1 MQKRPTLTNFRITYV
16 RLEISVMKIISRT
29 VVTATILSA
38 ALLASGCSDTW
49 QGVKEDTSKN
59 LDKAGDV
66 VIKAGE
72 KLKSE

>member
-1 MQKRPTLTNFRITYV
+1 MTFFSRMILTAIF
-16 RLEISVMKIISRT
+16 
-29 VVTATILSA
+29 LSA
-38 ALLASGCSDTW
+38 SLLVSGCSDTW

-59 LDKAGDV
+59 LDKAGDA

>member
-1 MQKRPTLTNFRITYV
+1 MKR
-16 RLEISVMKIISRT
+16 ISRT
-29 VVTATILSA
+29 VVTATILSV

>member
-1 MQKRPTLTNFRITYV
+1 MTNFREV
-16 RLEISVMKIISRT
+16 LCQAGDHAMRKISRIF
-29 VVTATILSA
+29 VMATILSFS
-38 ALLASGCSDTW
+38 LFASGCSDTW

-59 LDKAGDV
+59 MDKAGDV

>member
-1 MQKRPTLTNFRITYV
+1 MKFFSRPMLT
-16 RLEISVMKIISRT
+16 
-29 VVTATILSA
+29 
-38 ALLASGCSDTW
+38 ALLFSASLLVVGCSDTW

>member
-1 MQKRPTLTNFRITYV
+1 MKR
-16 RLEISVMKIISRT
+16 ISRT
-29 VVTATILSA
+29 VVTAAILSV
-38 ALLASGCSDTW
+38 ALFASACSDTW

>member
-1 MQKRPTLTNFRITYV
+1 MAFFSRIFLAAILV
-16 RLEISVMKIISRT
+16 SVS
-29 VVTATILSA
+29 
-38 ALLASGCSDTW
+38 LLASGCSDTW

-59 LDKAGDV
+59 LDKAGNV